1 MDAAK
6 TSLFP
11 LPQSQVV
18 ETIYVQLPDGTVVP
32 RAPHEVQA
40 LPSDGTQGVVVG
52 RASS

>member
-1 MDAAK
+1 MADAK

-18 ETIYVQLPDGTVVP
+18 ETLYVQLPDGTVVP

-40 LPSDGTQGVVVG
+40 LPADGSAGTVVG
-52 RASS
+52 RAAL